1 MVRITSQNPDP
12 AASQSVYGSYP
23 PDGKVMFSWL
33 AQAGFLFASG
43 NLRVMVDPYLS
54 DSLARKYAGAEF
66 DHKRMMPA
74 PVRVEEVT
82 SLDWVLC
89 THRHTDHMDSE
100 TLSVLLEN
108 NSQCR
113 LIAPVAERDHILS
126 VGLDRDRV
134 VWVNAG
140 DTVSLNPDTTVH
152 AIASAH
158 EQLMTNDRGEHYF
171 LGFVIRM
178 GSIVV
183 YHSGDCVPYD
193 SLDEKLAGKQID
205 VAFLPVNGRD
215 DYRRQ
220 RDIAGNFTFQESF
233 DLCRRLN
240 IPKMVCQH
248 FGMFSFNTIEPRQL
262 KRQIER
268 TGATDRIIVPEIGK
282 QYTIER

>member
-1 MVRITSQNPDP
+1 MVRITAQNPDP
-12 AASQSVYGSYP
+12 AASQSVHGSYP
-23 PDGKVMFSWL
+23 PDGKVKFSWL
-33 AQAGFLFASG
+33 AQAGFLFAFG
-43 NLRVMVDPYLS
+43 NLRFMVDPYLS

-82 SLDWVLC
+82 GLDRVLC
-89 THRHTDHMDSE
+89 THGHSDHMDPE

-113 LIAPVAERDHILS
+113 LIAPAAERDHIRS
-126 VGLDRDRV
+126 IGLDTDRV
-134 VWVNAG
+134 VGVNAG
-140 DTVSLNPDTTVH
+140 DTVSLNPDTTVRV
-152 AIASAH
+152 IASAH
-158 EQLMTNDRGEHYF
+158 EQIKTNDRGEHHF

-193 SLDEKLAGKQID
+193 GLEEKLADKQID

-220 RDIAGNFTFQESF
+220 RNIAGNFTFQESF

-240 IPKMVCQH
+240 IPQMVCHH
-248 FGMFSFNTIEPRQL
+248 FGMFGFNTIEPEELR
-262 KRQIER
+262 RQIER
-268 TGATDRIIVPEIGK
+268 TGAADRIVVPEIDK
-282 QYTIER
+282 QYTIEK